1 MRDRSSTAL
10 PVSVVAYIAE
20 HRSGC
25 VEIIRNDD
33 AVQVIR
39 RSLVVD
45 DNAGSGVK
53 QHRDCELVGEGHTN
67 RGGRLTRGVLLIDFL
82 YGDEKVLAVWLEVS
96 KGAVDEPDV
105 VS

>member
-1 MRDRSSTAL
+1 MRHRSSTAL
-10 PVSVVAYIAE
+10 PVSVVAHVAE

-39 RSLVVD
+39 RALVVD
-45 DNAGSGVK
+45 DDAALGVK
-53 QHRDCELVGEGHTN
+53 RHRDCELVSERHTN
-67 RGGRLTRGVLLIDFL
+67 RGGGLTGGVLLVNFL
-82 YGDEKVLAVWLEVS
+82 YGDEKVLAVRLEVR